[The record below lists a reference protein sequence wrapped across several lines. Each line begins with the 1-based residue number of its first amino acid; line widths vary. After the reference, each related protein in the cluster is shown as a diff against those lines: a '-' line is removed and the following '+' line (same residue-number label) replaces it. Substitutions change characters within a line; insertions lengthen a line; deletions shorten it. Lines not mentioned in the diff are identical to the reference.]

1 VINLVEY
8 QSREYCKDVECD
20 IQDLIDNGNGTE
32 LSKEL
37 SKVFAKPFCKNQCEA
52 YKFHKWLQ
60 EHDYKIVKD
69 KILEEHQ
76 EMDSEFEGI
85 SAMIEFRP
93 ENLSK
98 DSLNELLDDIKDI
111 ADNNYG
117 KWRRE

>member
-1 VINLVEY
+1 MVIDLVEY
-8 QSREYCKDVECD
+8 SSREYCRDVKCYNQLEY
-20 IQDLIDNGNGTE
+20 DNGSI
-32 LSKEL
+32 SKNRL
-37 SKVFAKPFCKNQCEA
+37 KIYCQDCKA

-60 EHDYKIVKD
+60 EHDYKIVKS

-76 EMDSEFEGI
+76 EMDKEFEGI
-85 SAMIEFRP
+85 SEMIEFRP

-117 KWRRE
+117 KWREE

>member
-1 VINLVEY
+1 MVEY
-8 QSREYCKDVECD
+8 QSREYCRDTECGM
-20 IQDLIDNGNGTE
+20 QKLIDNDKENE
-32 LSKEL
+32 LGKS
-37 SKVFAKPFCKNQCEA
+37 FAKSFCRKECEA

-60 EHDYKIVKD
+60 EHDYKIVKA

-76 EMDSEFEGI
+76 EMDAEFEGI

-117 KWRRE
+117 KWRKE